1 MSLSIIFMIGMSVI
15 QYVWICFQYVSL
27 ISKDNKY
34 IPYMVSKS
42 IFICK
47 LFSPKFTI
55 YNIWFVIYVYV
66 YAYTHTHTH
75 THTPRSKAKKPHQ
88 ESRRGKI
95 LFRTILHTRQRCS
108 ESLNIPCAHQDPE
121 TPQRLRQNCVWVS
134 PEEVLVNSG
143 WLLGQGFWV
152 RRPAYGISPL
162 RGDQQ

>member
-1 MSLSIIFMIGMSVI
+1 MIGMSVI

-75 THTPRSKAKKPHQ
+75 THHVQ
-88 ESRRGKI
+88 
-95 LFRTILHTRQRCS
+95 RQRSPTKRVGGAKSCLEPYS
-108 ESLNIPCAHQDPE
+108 
-121 TPQRLRQNCVWVS
+121 TPARDAQR
-134 PEEVLVNSG
+134 
-143 WLLGQGFWV
+143 
-152 RRPAYGISPL
+152 A
-162 RGDQQ
+162 